1 MTTDAVAAVTTGREA
16 NHDPEAM
23 RKVMNRLKRAEGQL
37 RALIESM
44 GPESNCKD
52 VVTQLSA
59 VSKALDRAGFM
70 IIANA
75 LQSCSTEDAAGNTG
89 SHDGMTQHDIEKL
102 FLTLA

>member
-1 MTTDAVAAVTTGREA
+1 MANNRASAEVDAPTG
-16 NHDPEAM
+16 HDPEAM

-52 VVTQLSA
+52 VVTQLAA
-59 VSKALDRAGFM
+59 VSKALDRAGYM

-75 LQSCSTEDAAGNTG
+75 LQSCAIDDEDGEG
-89 SHDGMTQHDIEKL
+89 SHDGMTADDIEKL
-102 FLTLA
+102 FLSLA